1 MDITFERGSQG
12 EPKGHALLYFTSSLD
27 PEEVW
32 GTYLVM
38 LPITVDVSKY
48 VPPFLMNQLGDLG
61 PKDLSAFAFPPS
73 PEKLEGRQYLE
84 GLAEMRD
91 DDILY
96 GGSFNPSDVAAGV
109 MGVNE
114 AVQRY
119 AQIYADLVESRQP
132 SKSLEEEASGGFGV
146 NEVMYGLMSD
156 NDRLNELTKLVG
168 RLRFAVEGS
177 EEALVKEAEADIN
190 LLAQHLPEGHQ
201 APRLIE
207 AVKSRDAKGA
217 RLADLYLK
225 RCFHMVQEDYAKLGE
240 VEAEIR
246 VLEGEGSSS

>member
-1 MDITFERGSQG
+1 MDITFERGNQG

-27 PEEVW
+27 RQEIW

-61 PKDLSAFAFPPS
+61 PKDLSAFAFPPA
-73 PEKLEGRQYLE
+73 PEKLESRKYLDD
-84 GLAEMRD
+84 LAEMRD
-91 DDILY
+91 DDIVY
-96 GGSFNPSDVAAGV
+96 GGSINPSDVASGMMA
-109 MGVNE
+109 VNE
-114 AVQRY
+114 VVQRY
-119 AQIYADLVESRQP
+119 AQLYADLAESRQP

-156 NDRLNELTKLVG
+156 GDKLNELTKLVG
-168 RLRFAVEGS
+168 RLRFAMEGG
-177 EEALVKEAEADIN
+177 EDAIAREAEADIN

-207 AVKSRDAKGA
+207 SVKSRDARGA

-225 RCFHMVQEDYAKLGE
+225 RCFHLVQEDYMKLGE
-240 VEAEIR
+240 VDAEIR
-246 VLEGEGSSS
+246 ALESEGFSS